1 MLPFYKDMPCY
12 KNSVNSTF
20 AIPKKEALSK
30 KERIDFT
37 DKNRQK
43 NEKLIEA
50 RIRNL
55 IKKQQ

>member
-1 MLPFYKDMPCY
+1 MPCD